1 MVLQLNI
8 FVLTRNHYKKLRG
21 PQFLNTLVAD
31 IGGTNSRLAVAK
43 TSITDKEIVLNN
55 VQKFRN
61 SDFYNFDQVIETYLS
76 SSDGQL
82 INRMCI
88 AAAGII
94 SETKVEM
101 SNLNWKITVPSLQ
114 KAAKI
119 DEVLIINDL
128 QAQGYALDFIKPND
142 LETLIEGSHDPT
154 PNNTKLVCGM
164 GTGFNVAIA
173 YQSPFGTF
181 VPASEYGHARMTT
194 ANKKQKSILQKL
206 EKNSSFVSYEN
217 ILAGSGLNRLD
228 QILNQRN
235 DRSPADIL
243 AAAGEGELQAREVG
257 TQLAGF
263 AGQAFGDFAL
273 MNMAVGGVYLIG
285 GVARAMMPYL
295 KEKNFK
301 KNFYERG
308 NFSELMKKISIY
320 LVLDDYAALKGC
332 ANYSTILS
340 GE

>member
-1 MVLQLNI
+1 M
-8 FVLTRNHYKKLRG
+8 K
-21 PQFLNTLVAD
+21 TLVAD

-43 TSITDKEIVLNN
+43 TSRKDKEITLENI
-55 VQKFRN
+55 QKFRN
-61 SDFYNFDQVIETYLS
+61 SDFNNFDEVIEAYLS
-76 SSDGQL
+76 SSDDHL
-82 INRMCI
+82 INKMCI

-94 SETKVEM
+94 SETAVEM

-128 QAQGYALDFIKPND
+128 QAQGYALDFINPKD
-142 LETLIEGSHDPT
+142 LETLIEGSHNAA

-181 VPASEYGHARMTT
+181 VPASEYGHARITV
-194 ANKKQKSILQKL
+194 ANKNQKLIIENL

-217 ILAGSGLNRLD
+217 VLAGLGLNRLD
-228 QILNQRN
+228 QVLNERS
-235 DRSPADIL
+235 DRTPADIL
-243 AAAGEGELQAREVG
+243 SAAEKGDLQAKEVG

-273 MNMAVGGVYLIG
+273 MNMALGGVYLIG
-285 GVARAMMPYL
+285 GVARAMLPYL
-295 KEKNFK
+295 KEENFK
-301 KNFYERG
+301 ENFYERG
-308 NFSELMKKISIY
+308 NFSGIMKKISIH
-320 LVLDDYAALKGC
+320 LVWDDYAALKGC

>member
-1 MVLQLNI
+1 M
-8 FVLTRNHYKKLRG
+8 K
-21 PQFLNTLVAD
+21 TLVAD

-43 TSITDKEIVLNN
+43 TSRTDKEITLENI
-55 VQKFRN
+55 QKFRN
-61 SDFYNFDQVIETYLS
+61 SDFNNFDEVIETYLS
-76 SSDGQL
+76 SSDDHL
-82 INRMCI
+82 INKMCI

-94 SETKVEM
+94 SETAVEM

-128 QAQGYALDFIKPND
+128 QAQGYALDFINPKD
-142 LETLIEGSHDPT
+142 LETLIEGSHVAT

-181 VPASEYGHARMTT
+181 VPASEYGHARITV
-194 ANKKQKSILQKL
+194 ANKNQKLIIENL

-217 ILAGSGLNRLD
+217 VLAGLGLNRLD
-228 QILNQRN
+228 QVLNERS
-235 DRSPADIL
+235 DRTPVDIL
-243 AAAGEGELQAREVG
+243 SAAEKGDLQAKEVG

-273 MNMAVGGVYLIG
+273 MNMALGGVYLIG
-285 GVARAMMPYL
+285 GVARAMLP
-295 KEKNFK
+295 
-301 KNFYERG
+301 
-308 NFSELMKKISIY
+308 
-320 LVLDDYAALKGC
+320 
-332 ANYSTILS
+332 
-340 GE
+340 